1 MTPLSDSLESIFGF
15 AAIALSGC
23 SVATLCWLVLP
34 RMVRL
39 ACAVM
44 VAQPVPDHLIDLP
57 DRQASMPVLWR
68 ICWPLIRVL
77 GHMLPFAGGGA
88 GHHGRSIML
97 ERAGLPPG
105 IQPVHV
111 SAARAVCG
119 AALMGVT
126 LPIVFLLT
134 ERSLTDPFML
144 AAGGLAMAVG
154 ACVPGLWLRA
164 RTRRRKLL
172 IERELPFF
180 LDLLALCVQGGLS
193 IQGAMH
199 ESVRHGPKGIL
210 REEVAQVLT
219 ELRAGQSRV
228 QAFEGLARRSGSRPV
243 RASVGAILQ
252 AEALGISLGNQL
264 KEQARAQGTARFE
277 QAERQALKAPVKL
290 LLPLMVF
297 IFPCTFIVIGFP
309 IFMSMREALS

>member
-1 MTPLSDSLESIFGF
+1 MAPITDSVNSIFSL
-15 AAIALSGC
+15 AAVALSGC
-23 SVATLCWLVLP
+23 SVAALCWLILP
-34 RMVRL
+34 RMARL
-39 ACAVM
+39 ASTVTA
-44 VAQPVPDHLIDLP
+44 APASPVDMFDMP
-57 DRQASMPVLWR
+57 DRYASMPVLWR
-68 ICWPLIRVL
+68 VCWPLIKLL
-77 GHMLPFAGGGA
+77 GHALRFADGGA
-88 GHHGRSIML
+88 RHHGRCIML
-97 ERAGLPPG
+97 ERAGMPPG

-111 SAARAVCG
+111 RAARALCG
-119 AALMGVT
+119 GTLIVVT
-126 LPIVFLLT
+126 LPFASLLADDSFASPLVLGT
-134 ERSLTDPFML
+134 
-144 AAGGLAMAVG
+144 GGMAMVTG
-154 ACVPGLWLRA
+154 ACVPSLWLRA
-164 RTRRRKLL
+164 RTRRRKML

-210 REEVAQVLT
+210 REEVAQVLA
-219 ELRAGQSRV
+219 ELRAGQSRI

-252 AEALGISLGNQL
+252 SEALGISLGNQL
-264 KEQARAQGTARFE
+264 KELARAQGTARFE
-277 QAERQALKAPVKL
+277 HAERQALKAPVKL

>member
-1 MTPLSDSLESIFGF
+1 MPDNMTPYLSL

-23 SVATLCWLVLP
+23 SVAALCCLILP
-34 RMVRL
+34 RIARFASAAMTTQAAR
-39 ACAVM
+39 
-44 VAQPVPDHLIDLP
+44 IDVIDMP

-68 ICWPLIRVL
+68 YSWPVVKHLGRMLLVVQGRADTHARPVL
-77 GHMLPFAGGGA
+77 LD
-88 GHHGRSIML
+88 
-97 ERAGLPPG
+97 RAGLPSG
-105 IQPVHV
+105 IKPVHI
-111 SAARAVCG
+111 SAARALAGTILTV
-119 AALMGVT
+119 VI
-126 LPIVFLLT
+126 LPIVTVLT
-134 ERSLTDPFML
+134 GRSLADPLMVAIACGAL
-144 AAGGLAMAVG
+144 VAG

-164 RTRRRKLL
+164 RTRRRKMM

-199 ESVRHGPKGIL
+199 ESVRHGPQGVL
-210 REEVAQVLT
+210 REEVAQVLA
-219 ELRAGQSRV
+219 ELRAGQSRS

-277 QAERQALKAPVKL
+277 NAERQALKAPVKL

-309 IFMSMREALS
+309 IFVSMRQALS